1 MLTTATNTRS
11 FLSPQG
17 LARIDAT
24 QAKAIFSQG
33 EEAVVFALLELAKQL
48 SEARFSSV
56 NPATPSGMIP
66 TDQKPPA
73 KNRKKTPG
81 ATKHTIN
88 RDWCS
93 HCNKK
98 VEPPVTDAL
107 PGSRLGLRVLVLSA
121 WLHFALR
128 NTPGQIVEVF
138 NFHLQMKI
146 TPGGLI
152 KMWYRLKEWLFEW
165 YQQIHTEANKEQT
178 AKPY

>member
-1 MLTTATNTRS
+1 MSTTATNTRS
-11 FLSPQG
+11 IPSPQG

-48 SEARFSSV
+48 SEARFPSV

-66 TDQKPPA
+66 
-73 KNRKKTPG
+73 
-81 ATKHTIN
+81 IY
-88 RDWCS
+88 
-93 HCNKK
+93 
-98 VEPPVTDAL
+98 
-107 PGSRLGLRVLVLSA
+107 
-121 WLHFALR
+121 
-128 NTPGQIVEVF
+128 F
-138 NFHLQMKI
+138 NFHLKMKI

-152 KMWYRLKEWLFEW
+152 QMWYRLKEWLFEW